1 MNTEKERREKNI
13 NKKQNISTEHK
24 REDPKQKEEEWERET
39 GWRTSRASSFEN
51 SIIYPISIYNS
62 LQM

>member
-1 MNTEKERREKNI
+1 MNTEKERIEKYI
-13 NKKQNISTEHK
+13 NKKQNKSTEQK
-24 REDPKQKEEEWERET
+24 REDPKQKEEERERET

-62 LQM
+62 LQI